1 MDTNSP
7 AEGTLMGSH
16 DFREVTFTDADMRS
30 AYQEV
35 SERAEREDGASA
47 YSGTIATTNGV
58 YQSPLHPIP
67 VREDRIDEDG
77 IQSELDGMDTWGP
90 CAAIPILRV
99 TSSQEEWLGKFA
111 SEVTVPSE
119 LVNGDRDAL
128 ISALEKAAL
137 KAVAKSIR
145 VSGALTVRGWDKNS
159 KRVKVGADPKPFTV
173 RYSEHSIVQTPKAT
187 TVATKGK
194 TETRY
199 FVMVE
204 GETRMPAWENGH
216 ISQAEARASLP
227 QELPVDNYRRATT
240 PVARYEIISM
250 TRRVTGEPLV
260 THELSAVGAKT
271 VKVNVTVVVWKTVTP
286 AKVTDEKGW
295 MFYGWAAS

>member
-30 AYQEV
+30 AYREV

-77 IQSELDGMDTWGP
+77 IQSELDGMDKWGP

-137 KAVAKSIR
+137 KVVAKSAR
-145 VSGALTVRGWDKNS
+145 VSGKLTVREYPHLEP
-159 KRVKVGADPKPFTV
+159 KRVTVGTDPEAV
-173 RYSEHSIVQTPKAT
+173 RCLLFEAFDRSGSESD
-187 TVATKGK
+187 
-194 TETRY
+194 
-199 FVMVE
+199 
-204 GETRMPAWENGH
+204 NG
-216 ISQAEARASLP
+216 
-227 QELPVDNYRRATT
+227 
-240 PVARYEIISM
+240 RYEGKDRDPIFRDGRRRNSDARMGERSRIPVRGTSQPP
-250 TRRVTGEPLV
+250 TRTACG
-260 THELSAVGAKT
+260 
-271 VKVNVTVVVWKTVTP
+271 
-286 AKVTDEKGW
+286 
-295 MFYGWAAS
+295 

>member
-1 MDTNSP
+1 
-7 AEGTLMGSH
+7 MGSH

-35 SERAEREDGASA
+35 SERAAQKDGASA

-67 VREDRIDEDG
+67 VRTDRIDEDG

-99 TSSQEEWLGKFA
+99 IPAQEDRVGGFMC
-111 SEVTVPSE
+111 EVTVPTE
-119 LVNGDRDAL
+119 LLDGDRATL
-128 ISALEKAAL
+128 RSALEKAAL
-137 KAVAKSIR
+137 KVVAKSAR
-145 VSGALTVRGWDKNS
+145 VSGKLTVREYPHLEP
-159 KRVKVGADPKPFTV
+159 KRVTVGTDPKPFAV
-173 RYSEHSIVQTPKAT
+173 SYSKHSIVQAPKAT

-216 ISQAEARASLP
+216 ASQSEARASLP
-227 QELPVDNYRRATT
+227 QELPVDSWSNGTVV

-250 TRRVTGEPLV
+250 TRRATGVPLV
-260 THELSAVGAKT
+260 PHELSAVGNKT
-271 VKVNVTVVVWKTVTP
+271 VKVNVTVGVTKTVTP
-286 AKVTDEKGW
+286 AKATDEKGW